1 MSEFNGITGF
11 EGWSAKLKS
20 LLEEAK
26 ISPGRMILMSD

>member
-11 EGWSAKLKS
+11 EDWSAKLKS

-26 ISPGRMILMSD
+26 NIARQDNLD